1 MGAAINS
8 TVSVEVDEF
17 LPYFFETFQITSKP
31 IKHEGAVEDFSSCRN
46 IFAAIRFDFR
56 FPSARREN
64 V

>member
-1 MGAAINS
+1 
-8 TVSVEVDEF
+8 
-17 LPYFFETFQITSKP
+17 
-31 IKHEGAVEDFSSCRN
+31 VEDFSSCRN